1 MTITAPPEVGQD
13 KQVGV
18 ARWRRWLA
26 ETDQPIFLY
35 AFFVVLLGVFTIS
48 TPVFLTPGN
57 LLNIVNQTA
66 LVTIMAMGVALVIIT
81 AEIDLSVGSTMALSG
96 VCAALFMRDIANN
109 WLLAAVIGLA
119 VGALVGVVNGIV
131 TVKLRIPSFLV
142 TLGTL
147 SVARGITLLITGTAP
162 VLVPNVWFWVFFA
175 EGRVAGIVAP
185 ILWSVLVVAVIWVLL
200 HYGLF
205 GRRLDLQALDLDAKA
220 RRRVVDQVAAA
231 VMLQAWLDHRRLA
244 GEPLRPRGSG
254 SMSDRP
260 PYDEDTDGDYEYD
273 YGMMRPEDPDGSY
286 DDDYLEDEPEDEYV
300 EVRRASSGGR
310 RLLVVLLVV
319 LLVFGWCSGRRPV
332 GATPARPPGAS
343 RANPGDW

>member
-13 KQVGV
+13 KQIGV

-26 ETDQPIFLY
+26 ETDQPVFLY
-35 AFFVVLLGVFTIS
+35 AFFVVLISVFTIS

-81 AEIDLSVGSTMALSG
+81 AEIDLSVGATLALSG
-96 VCAALFMRDIANN
+96 VCAALFMRDIVNN

-119 VGALVGVVNGIV
+119 VGALVGVLNGII

-147 SVARGITLLITGTAP
+147 SIARGITLLITGTAP

-175 EGRVAGIVAP
+175 EGSVAGIVTP
-185 ILWSVLVVAVIWVLL
+185 ILWSILVVAVIWVLL

-205 GRRLDLQALDLDAKA
+205 GRRLYATGGNIDAARYSGINTNSVKIKA
-220 RRRVVDQVAAA
+220 FVLSGTFAGLAGLIVAARGHAIRPDVGAGLELDVIAA
-231 VMLQAWLDHRRLA
+231 VILGGVSLF
-244 GEPLRPRGSG
+244 GGKG
-254 SMSDRP
+254 KI
-260 PYDEDTDGDYEYD
+260 
-273 YGMMRPEDPDGSY
+273 YGVILGA
-286 DDDYLEDEPEDEYV
+286 LII
-300 EVRRASSGGR
+300 GILNNG
-310 RLLVVLLVV
+310 LVLLGVDPSIQQIIKGILIIV
-319 LLVFGWCSGRRPV
+319 AVTFGKR
-332 GATPARPPGAS
+332 
-343 RANPGDW
+343 